1 MKKCLFFFV
10 AFVLAVA
17 LAALTESPV
26 AKNTEDQAVVS
37 YDQIAEQ
44 TSETPANWPEGK
56 PGEIPASQNEN
67 P

>member
-17 LAALTESPV
+17 IAAVTESPAV
-26 AKNTEDQAVVS
+26 KKVEDQAVVS
-37 YDQIAEQ
+37 YDQIAEE
-44 TSETPANWPEGK
+44 TSEIPANWPADE
-56 PGEIPASQNEN
+56 PDETYASQSKT

>member
-17 LAALTESPV
+17 LAAHTESTV
-26 AKNTEDQAVVS
+26 VKKTEDQAVAS

-44 TSETPANWPEGK
+44 TPDTPAHWPEGE
-56 PGEIPASQNEN
+56 PGEIPVSQNEK

>member
-17 LAALTESPV
+17 LAALTETPAV
-26 AKNTEDQAVVS
+26 KEVEDQVVVS
-37 YDQIAEQ
+37 YDERAEE
-44 TSETPANWPEGK
+44 TS
-56 PGEIPASQNEN
+56 EIPAHWPADEPDETYVSQSKT

>member
-26 AKNTEDQAVVS
+26 VKKTEDQAVLR

-44 TSETPANWPEGK
+44 TPDAPANWPEGE
-56 PGEIPASQNEN
+56 PGEISVSQTEK

>member
-1 MKKCLFFFV
+1 MRKCLFFFV

-26 AKNTEDQAVVS
+26 VKKAKDQAVAS
-37 YDQIAEQ
+37 YDQLAEQ
-44 TSETPANWPEGK
+44 TSETPANWPEGE
-56 PGEIPASQNEN
+56 PGEIPDSQNEN

>member
-17 LAALTESPV
+17 LAVLTESSV
-26 AKNTEDQAVVS
+26 VKNTKDQAVAS

-44 TSETPANWPEGK
+44 TPDTPAIWPEGE
-56 PGEIPASQNEN
+56 PGENTVSQTEN

>member
-1 MKKCLFFFV
+1 M

-17 LAALTESPV
+17 LAVLTESPV
-26 AKNTEDQAVVS
+26 VKKTEDQAVVS

-44 TSETPANWPEGK
+44 TPDTPANWPEGE
-56 PGEIPASQNEN
+56 PLETPVSQTEN

>member
-26 AKNTEDQAVVS
+26 VKKTEDQAVVS
-37 YDQIAEQ
+37 YDKITEQ
-44 TSETPANWPEGK
+44 TPDTPANWPEGE
-56 PGEIPASQNEN
+56 PGEISVGQTEN

>member
-10 AFVLAVA
+10 AFILAVA
-17 LAALTESPV
+17 LAASTESSV
-26 AKNTEDQAVVS
+26 VKKTEDQIVVS

-44 TSETPANWPEGK
+44 TPDTPANWPEGE
-56 PGEIPASQNEN
+56 PGEILVHQTEN